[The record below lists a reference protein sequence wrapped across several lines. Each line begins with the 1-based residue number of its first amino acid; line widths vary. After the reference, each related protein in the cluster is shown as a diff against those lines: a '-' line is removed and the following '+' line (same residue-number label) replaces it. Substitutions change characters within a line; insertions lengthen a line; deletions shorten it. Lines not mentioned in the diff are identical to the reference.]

1 MGELPTCIQQLFIAD
16 GHTPGLVPHPGSP
29 AASKTD
35 DVLSCG
41 FMDTGSSQ
49 VQVDSC
55 FSDCL
60 RVITGG
66 KDTYRFL
73 ETVKIKMP
81 QTVISWACSGPLDL
95 HFNPLPKTALVNSQV
110 L

>member
-1 MGELPTCIQQLFIAD
+1 MATCQALCHALGAQQRARQM
-16 GHTPGLVPHPGSP
+16 TSSP
-29 AASKTD
+29 R
-35 DVLSCG
+35 G

-60 RVITGG
+60 RVIMGG
-66 KDTYRFL
+66 KDTYRLL

-95 HFNPLPKTALVNSQV
+95 HFNTLPKATLVSSQV
-110 L
+110 LGPLT